1 MTGKNDSLLK
11 IKLFYGPLEFLFS
24 LFTETEKLLKF
35 TFAKFTDRLNFYFH
49 FLRTLRNCYNSLWH
63 FLRESEK

>member
-24 LFTETEKLLKF
+24 LLTETEKLLKF
-35 TFAKFTDRLNFYFH
+35 TFAKFTGPQIILAISLLSLFTGNH
-49 FLRTLRNCYNSLWH
+49 FVKINL
-63 FLRESEK
+63 SEAS